1 MLDLPLSDPP
11 AIVVTASRSPETV
24 ESSFAGVTVIDAER
38 IERLGNHLAIDF
50 IRLAPSAAV
59 SESGPA
65 GSQAQLRIRGAEANH
80 SLLFIDGI
88 RANDPAAGNEPRFEL
103 LNADLSDRITL
114 VRGPQSALWGSE
126 AIGGVVSV
134 DGNAA
139 GTGTNQGQ
147 VEAGSNSSW
156 RASLRSA
163 IGTADRG
170 LAFGLAGQGSDGVDA
185 YRGDGERDGYRNLS
199 MRASGRFVLS
209 PTLALGAS
217 TFATAGNSQFDGY
230 DPVTF
235 ERADTLNESRNRI
248 AAGRVYAEYG
258 RRDFGYAALSASLL
272 GSSNRNMLD
281 GTLINKSWADRRS
294 IALESGYRF
303 GNHQFVAAL
312 ETETENFHARDEN
325 SFGLTN
331 QDRSRRHHSIT
342 AEWRGGSFG
351 PISADVAVRHD
362 QFSRFKDAT
371 SLRAA
376 VKVDLVEGMSVVA
389 TYGEGMAQPTF
400 FDLYG
405 YFPGF
410 FVGNPSLRPEK
421 SSGWEIAGRLTRGH
435 FSAVA
440 TYFRQRLEDEIV
452 DSPDFSSTLN
462 ADGVSRRHGVE
473 LEASWVPSPS
483 ARLSANYS
491 YLGATERK
499 FDSMPTTIEQRRPK
513 HSGSISADG
522 AAGRWTYGASLT
534 FVGRHRDRRDSAP
547 YDLVNLDSYWLANA
561 RAAYAI
567 NDTVQL
573 SLRLANIIGNQ
584 SQDLVGYRTEERTIH
599 AGLRFALDR

>member
-1 MLDLPLSDPP
+1 MPDLPLPDQP

-24 ESSFAGVTVIDAER
+24 QSSFAGVTVIHAER
-38 IERLGNHLAIDF
+38 IERLGSPLAIDV

-59 SESGPA
+59 SESGPT

-80 SLLFIDGI
+80 SLLFVDGI

-103 LNADLSDRITL
+103 LNADLADRITL

-134 DGNAA
+134 DGKPA
-139 GTGTNQGQ
+139 GTGTTQGQ
-147 VEAGSNSSW
+147 VEAGSHSSW
-156 RASLRSA
+156 RASLSSA
-163 IGTADRG
+163 VGTADRG

-185 YRGDGERDGYRNLS
+185 YQGDGERDGYRNLS
-199 MRASGRFVLS
+199 MRASGRFGISPAFVLGGS
-209 PTLALGAS
+209 A
-217 TFATAGNSQFDGY
+217 FATAGYSQFDGY
-230 DPVTF
+230 DPDTF
-235 ERADTLNESRNRI
+235 QRADTLDESRNRI
-248 AAGRVYAEYG
+248 AAGRLYAEYG
-258 RRDFGYAALSASLL
+258 RRDAGYAALSASLL

-281 GTLINKSWADRRS
+281 GSLINKSWADRRS
-294 IALESGYRF
+294 ITLESGYRF
-303 GNHQFVAAL
+303 GKHRFIAAL
-312 ETETENFHARDEN
+312 ETETEKFHARDEN

-331 QDRSRRHHSIT
+331 QDRSRRHHSLT

-376 VKVDLVEGMSVVA
+376 MKVNFTEGMTVIA
-389 TYGEGMAQPTF
+389 TYGEGIAQPTF

-421 SSGWEIAGRLTRGH
+421 SRGWEIAGRVARGH
-435 FSAVA
+435 FSAAA
-440 TYFRQRLEDEIV
+440 TYFHQRLKDEIV
-452 DSPDFSSTLN
+452 DSSDFSSTLN
-462 ADGVSRRHGVE
+462 ANGVSRRHGVE
-473 LEASWVPSPS
+473 FEANWAPSPL

-491 YLGATERK
+491 YLDATERK
-499 FDSMPTTIEQRRPK
+499 FHSMPATIEQRRPK

-522 AAGRWTYGASLT
+522 EAGRWTYGASLT

-547 YDLVNLDSYWLANA
+547 YDLVNLQSYWLANA

-567 NDTVQL
+567 NETVQL
-573 SLRLANIIGNQ
+573 SVRLANMIGNQ
-584 SQDLVGYRTEERTIH
+584 NQDLVGYRTEGRTIH